1 MCCRVFKTARDDK
14 VEPGKIGLSGAQR
27 RVRPYS
33 SSMHLVLHTPVS
45 VCTCRAADDQVG
57 LAASD
62 T

>member
-33 SSMHLVLHTPVS
+33 FSMHLVLHTPVS
-45 VCTCRAADDQVG
+45 VCPC
-57 LAASD
+57 
-62 T
+62 